1 MNESNLVQKF
11 IWFSERAILLTIA
24 LATLFAS
31 ASEII
36 RIISVKEVNLSDLF
50 LLFIYAEVL
59 GMVASFYANNRI
71 PVTLPLIIAMTA
83 LTRMIIQESK
93 DLNAINIIYEAIE
106 HIEKRLSGLLE
117 PDLKEISLGSAE
129 VQKIFKVSKFGKI
142 AGSKVIN
149 GEIKSKSKAR
159 IIRDG
164 VVVYNGEIQS
174 IFREK
179 NQVKEV
185 GTGLECGISIK
196 DFIDFKE
203 KDVIES
209 YLAEE
214 IQRSI

>member
-1 MNESNLVQKF
+1 MNMNESNLVQKF

-93 DLNAINIIYEAIE
+93 DLNAINIIYEATGIL
-106 HIEKRLSGLLE
+106 ILAISAYIMT
-117 PDLKEISLGSAE
+117 LKDKISL
-129 VQKIFKVSKFGKI
+129 KKLLL
-142 AGSKVIN
+142 
-149 GEIKSKSKAR
+149 
-159 IIRDG
+159 
-164 VVVYNGEIQS
+164 
-174 IFREK
+174 REK
-179 NQVKEV
+179 
-185 GTGLECGISIK
+185 
-196 DFIDFKE
+196 ID
-203 KDVIES
+203 ES
-209 YLAEE
+209 D
-214 IQRSI
+214 IPD